1 MWWPAPSRDLL
12 RRLFHK
18 QRWQCQSPA
27 PRSPFSRGSSGG
39 QCSGTAWGPQE
50 AEWCQAEAGGLHL
63 HIGGDSRLSRNL
75 LMSGWERN
83 FLDPYWGM
91 MKTSHT
97 QLIIQDQ
104 KAKSIDKLSPIG
116 GTMGLLTGFSLI
128 SIVEFLFLIIKI
140 IASFLQKK
148 LGLEIKL

>member
-1 MWWPAPSRDLL
+1 
-12 RRLFHK
+12 
-18 QRWQCQSPA
+18 
-27 PRSPFSRGSSGG
+27 
-39 QCSGTAWGPQE
+39 
-50 AEWCQAEAGGLHL
+50 
-63 HIGGDSRLSRNL
+63 
-75 LMSGWERN
+75 
-83 FLDPYWGM
+83 

-128 SIVEFLFLIIKI
+128 SIVETLFFIIKI

-148 LGLEIKL
+148 TWLGNKIVDEFFL

>member
-1 MWWPAPSRDLL
+1 
-12 RRLFHK
+12 
-18 QRWQCQSPA
+18 
-27 PRSPFSRGSSGG
+27 
-39 QCSGTAWGPQE
+39 
-50 AEWCQAEAGGLHL
+50 
-63 HIGGDSRLSRNL
+63 
-75 LMSGWERN
+75 
-83 FLDPYWGM
+83 

-104 KAKSIDKLSPIG
+104 KAKSIDKLSAIG

-140 IASFLQKK
+140 IASFLQER

>member
-1 MWWPAPSRDLL
+1 
-12 RRLFHK
+12 
-18 QRWQCQSPA
+18 
-27 PRSPFSRGSSGG
+27 
-39 QCSGTAWGPQE
+39 
-50 AEWCQAEAGGLHL
+50 
-63 HIGGDSRLSRNL
+63 
-75 LMSGWERN
+75 
-83 FLDPYWGM
+83 